1 MVLFYS
7 NTGAQVKNL
16 CIFRLSEN
24 NAFIIKLNIWRFA
37 IMIVGTSNARKQ
49 RNAVVIT
56 IPARFNI
63 EVGQKFYIIKEEDTI
78 RLVPET
84 EDFFMKIDE
93 LDLQQELEEYAKKY
107 VP

>member
-1 MVLFYS
+1 MNQFQDVYF
-7 NTGAQVKNL
+7 
-16 CIFRLSEN
+16 FRRL
-24 NAFIIKLNIWRFA
+24 AK
-37 IMIVGTSNARKQ
+37 MIVGTSNARKQ

-56 IPARFNI
+56 IPSRFNI
-63 EVGQKFYIIKEEDTI
+63 EVDQKFYIIKEDDTI

>member
-1 MVLFYS
+1 
-7 NTGAQVKNL
+7 
-16 CIFRLSEN
+16 
-24 NAFIIKLNIWRFA
+24 
-37 IMIVGTSNARKQ
+37 MIVGTSNARKQ

-63 EVGQKFYIIKEEDTI
+63 EVGQKFYIIKEDETI
-78 RLVPET
+78 RLIPET

-93 LDLQQELEEYAKKY
+93 LDLKRELEEFTRKY

>member
-1 MVLFYS
+1 MR
-7 NTGAQVKNL
+7 K
-16 CIFRLSEN
+16 
-24 NAFIIKLNIWRFA
+24 
-37 IMIVGTSNARKQ
+37 MIVGTSNARKQ

-56 IPARFNI
+56 IPARFNV
-63 EVGQKFYIIKEEDTI
+63 EVGQKFYIIKEDDTI

-93 LDLQQELEEYAKKY
+93 LNLHQELEEYAKKY